1 MISLI
6 QVRRKKND
14 HIFNNKRLLQNQKV
28 LHKNNNIIANQL
40 YYPFILSKT
49 FVNRYTEMWTLNIQN
64 AGKMIACIFHFIPVP
79 SLHSVT
85 WGMRPEMF
93 LNSKD
98 LFCLKIAFGSV
109 VITSF
114 T

>member
-40 YYPFILSKT
+40 YYPFILSKA
-49 FVNRYTEMWTLNIQN
+49 FVNRYTEM
-64 AGKMIACIFHFIPVP
+64 
-79 SLHSVT
+79 
-85 WGMRPEMF
+85 
-93 LNSKD
+93 
-98 LFCLKIAFGSV
+98 
-109 VITSF
+109 
-114 T
+114 